1 MTNRKLHDHLSIFE
15 LADRDRSWFVDA
27 ACRGTHNALNFFP
40 SKMGERGVKET
51 IAICDTCT
59 VRARCLTFAINN
71 NINHGIWGGMTARAR
86 RELANAM
93 AYINDP
99 TRAEHTTARWYR
111 FYNDTGDRDPLR
123 RTAQTLGMSKA
134 TVYHH
139 LRIDRLSK
147 ETLDAH
153 QPDIDQQ

>member
-1 MTNRKLHDHLSIFE
+1 MVNKKLSDHLSIFE
-15 LADRDRSWFVDA
+15 LEDRDREWFVDA
-27 ACRGTHNALNFFP
+27 ACRGMITHLNFFP
-40 SKMGERGVKET
+40 SKMGEKGVRET
-51 IAICDTCT
+51 IEVCT
-59 VRARCLTFAINN
+59 GCKVRDRCLQYAINN

-111 FYNDTGDRDPLR
+111 FYSDTDDRDPLR

-139 LRIDRLSK
+139 LRIDRLSR
-147 ETLDAH
+147 ETLDAN
-153 QPDIDQQ
+153 QRDNSE